1 MVALQLAAIFGAPD
15 LKTKPVTPDD
25 LSSSVIAFPP
35 LARRADLSLDADG
48 NRALIRHLEAG
59 GVRTLMYGG
68 NANFYHL
75 PTSEYAATLDFVAQ
89 AAGPHTWV
97 IPSAGADYGK
107 LMDQAA
113 VLRSRPFPTAM
124 ALPFG
129 KPSNDSGVATALRRF
144 SDRLGKPIIA
154 YVKGTGY
161 IEPATLAALAK
172 DGVICAIKY
181 AIVREQPS
189 DDPYLAELVEK
200 VDRAI
205 VVSGI
210 GERPA
215 IVHWRDF
222 GLRSFT
228 SGSVCV
234 APRGSMRILALLG
247 AKRYDEAAKIRAAYI
262 PLEDQRDALG
272 PLRVL
277 HDAVTLAGIADMGPM
292 LPMVSN
298 LAPAERAPVQAAARA
313 LLAHDRALADSP
325 VAA

>member
-1 MVALQLAAIFGAPD
+1 M
-15 LKTKPVTPDD
+15 KTTPVTAHD
-25 LSSSVIAFPP
+25 LTASVIAVPP
-35 LARRADLSLDADG
+35 LARRADFALDAEA
-48 NRALIRHLEAG
+48 NRALVRHLESG

-75 PTSEYAATLDFVAQ
+75 PVSEYAATLELVARSV
-89 AAGPHTWV
+89 ATDTWV

-113 VLRSRPFPTAM
+113 ILRDLAFPTAM

-129 KPSNDSGVATALRRF
+129 KPSNDAGVATALRRF
-144 SDRLGKPIIA
+144 SDRLGKPIVA
-154 YVKGTGY
+154 YVKGSGY
-161 IEPATLAALAK
+161 IEPATLGALAK
-172 DGVICAIKY
+172 DGVLCAIKY
-181 AIVREQPS
+181 AIVREHPS
-189 DDPYLAELVEK
+189 DDPYLADLVEK
-200 VDRAI
+200 VDRGL

-222 GLRSFT
+222 GLRAFT

-234 APRGSMRILALLG
+234 APRGSMRLLALLKAG
-247 AKRYDEAAKIRAAYI
+247 NYEEASKIRAAYI

-272 PLRVL
+272 PIRVL
-277 HDAVTLAGIADMGPM
+277 HDAVTLAGIADLGPV
-292 LPMVSN
+292 LPMISN
-298 LAPAERAPVQAAARA
+298 LAPAERAAVQPIAKA
-313 LLAHDRALADSP
+313 LLAHDRALSAAP